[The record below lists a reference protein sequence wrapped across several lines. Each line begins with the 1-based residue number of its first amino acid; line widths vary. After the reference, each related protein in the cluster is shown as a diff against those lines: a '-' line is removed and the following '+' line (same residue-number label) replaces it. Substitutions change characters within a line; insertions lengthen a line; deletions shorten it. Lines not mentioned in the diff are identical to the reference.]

1 MKLPQF
7 SIVTICRNEVDS
19 IRATCDSIC
28 TQTFRDFEWMVVDG
42 GSTDGTLEI
51 LKEYEGDI
59 HCLISESDSG
69 IYNAMNKGAV
79 NANGKYLIFMNG
91 GDCFASSDAL
101 LSASQAPDAKML
113 YGDIYLGDRCGN
125 LITYPDYLGADYM
138 LSNRI
143 SHQATFYARDVFELA
158 GGYDESFQIS
168 ADYDLYVR
176 LLKLQKISYYHIP
189 HPIAIFDLKG
199 VSNRGDFRS
208 LKKQENHRV
217 RKKYFKK
224 YRQSW
229 KCWRQEIRG
238 LLRSGS

>member
-1 MKLPQF
+1 MLYF
-7 SIVTICRNEVDS
+7 SIITICMNETS
-19 IRATCDSIC
+19 CIRRTCDSISKQC
-28 TQTFRDFEWMVVDG
+28 FDDFEWIVVDG

-59 HCLISESDSG
+59 NHLISESDSG
-69 IYNAMNKGAV
+69 IYNAMNKGAA

-101 LSASQAPDAKML
+101 LLASQAPDAKML

-125 LITYPDYLGADYM
+125 LITYPDFLGVDYM

-143 SHQATFYARDVFELA
+143 SHQATFYARDVFKLA

-199 VSNRGDFRS
+199 VSNSGNFRS

-224 YRQSW
+224 YRYSW

>member
-1 MKLPQF
+1 MLYF
-7 SIVTICRNEVDS
+7 SVITICMDEAS
-19 IRATCDSIC
+19 CIRRTCDSISKQC
-28 TQTFRDFEWMVVDG
+28 FVGFEWIVVDG

-59 HCLISESDSG
+59 NYLISESDSG
-69 IYNAMNKGAV
+69 IYNAMNKGASK
-79 NANGKYLIFMNG
+79 ATGDYLIFMNG

-101 LSASQAPDAKML
+101 LLASQAPDAKML

-125 LITYPDYLGADYM
+125 LITYPDFLGVDYM

-224 YRQSW
+224 YRYSW
-229 KCWRQEIRG
+229 KYWRQEIRG
-238 LLRSGS
+238 LLRGGS